1 MAADGERERE
11 PLAKAELSLKFPTAS
26 TGGVFN
32 MGEPDSKRK
41 DFITSFTSSG
51 APPVIPEAMAGSDW
65 KSVLIAREPAPGI
78 LKVLT
83 LNCCFQNDFTLTRA
97 QWLWMA
103 NLLFFAAHLT
113 LGILVV
119 ESAGRNPDSTLV
131 DVWRTARNFSSSAQL
146 GYTVHL
152 EKNGWPVRLDWI
164 IGSIF
169 FISALSHLFI
179 VAAGPFDSFVRVL
192 WRQLDLGF
200 SYWRWLELSITGPLM
215 LLTIA
220 LITGLQEQ
228 VLLAAVFMLS
238 WGAFICILMTEAM
251 SRPVAVESGKFD
263 MSRYIGDREMFDG
276 DDVGQKM
283 MVEQQRRSN
292 FRFRTFPTQI
302 AVFLGVAAWWIVLQS
317 WFVQLDDL
325 KRSGVADAYDRVHRW
340 IMWSVFTTL
349 VFGLLG
355 LLVTVRYQMLP
366 PARRWE
372 AELYSYVLAAVPKIV
387 LGLLVWQHA
396 LQPDMTV
403 AEALTLMN
411 TTAVNVSALGPTV

>member
-1 MAADGERERE
+1 MPGDERV
-11 PLAKAELSLKFPTAS
+11 PLARAELSLKFPTA

-32 MGEPDSKRK
+32 TGEPDSKRT
-41 DFITSFTSSG
+41 DFTTTFTSSG

-65 KSVLIAREPAPGI
+65 KSVLIKREPAPAI
-78 LKVLT
+78 LRLLS
-83 LNCCFQNDFTLTRA
+83 LNCCFQNSFSLTRA
-97 QWLWMA
+97 QWIWMA
-103 NLLFFAAHLT
+103 NLVFFAAHLS
-113 LGILVV
+113 LGILVM
-119 ESAGRNPDSTLV
+119 ESAGRNPESNLV

-152 EKNGWPVRLDWI
+152 EMNGWPVRLDWI
-164 IGSIF
+164 ISSIF
-169 FISALSHLFI
+169 YISALSHLFV

-200 SYWRWLELSITGPLM
+200 SYWRWLELAITGPLM
-215 LLTIA
+215 LFTIA

-238 WGAFICILMTEAM
+238 WAGFICILLTEAM

-263 MSRYIGDREMFDG
+263 MSRYIGDREIYDG

-283 MVEQQRRSN
+283 MIQEQRRSN

-302 AVFLGVAAWWIVLQS
+302 AVFLGVAAWWIILNS

-325 KRSGVADAYDRVHRW
+325 KRTGVADAYDRVPRW
-340 IMWSVFTTL
+340 VMWSVFTTL

-355 LLVTVRYQMLP
+355 LLVTVRYQQLP

-372 AELYSYVLAAVPKIV
+372 AEIWSYVIAAVPKIV
-387 LGLLVWQHA
+387 LGMLVWQHA
-396 LQPDMTV
+396 LQPDTTV
-403 AEALTLMN
+403 AEALTLLN
-411 TTAVNVSALGPTV
+411 ITASNISLLSPTV